1 MLDTGLMSV
10 MFIVLALLFNLFTAY
25 FPFSTSAVVAI
36 WFLATTG
43 IAGYRIE
50 VPPTALVWI
59 ITICYVGIAMCL
71 DITDLK
77 EKWKT
82 LRLW

>member
-1 MLDTGLMSV
+1 MLDVGLMSV
-10 MFIVLALLFNLFTAY
+10 VFIVLALLFNLLTAY
-25 FPFSTSAVVAI
+25 FPFSASAVVAI

-59 ITICYVGIAMCL
+59 ITLLYMVIAICL

-77 EKWKT
+77 ERWKT
-82 LRLW
+82 LRFW